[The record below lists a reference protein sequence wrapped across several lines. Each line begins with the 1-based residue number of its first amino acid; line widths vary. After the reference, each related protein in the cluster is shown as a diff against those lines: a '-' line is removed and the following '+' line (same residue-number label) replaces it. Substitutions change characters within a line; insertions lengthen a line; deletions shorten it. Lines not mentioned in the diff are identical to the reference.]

1 VCLTAWHIGIRT
13 ASDGVLALMATRRA
27 GGHDG
32 RVRATRAAVL
42 AGTCF
47 GLTVVAEVSAVVLSW
62 GLRPA
67 YDMILFAVYE
77 MTLVGIG
84 ALVATR
90 QPHHPVGWILA
101 VGGMVFASGDLGPA
115 WGLRA
120 ADGGWP
126 GGPYGEW
133 LGITVWA
140 PSVLMFVLAFLL
152 TPTGRPPGRRWW
164 LVAWAGAVAVVLL
177 VPGWSLDSARDP
189 EFVAGRNPLVA
200 PWLPHDGLVAVGS
213 ILLCSSLAAALASL
227 VVRYRGADHIERQQ
241 LKWVVFAAMIMVAFF
256 PPTIAWWSASPLV
269 RGLAPISLT
278 VIALALAAAVLRYR
292 LFEVDLV
299 INRTVVYA
307 IVSLLLAATYGG
319 TAVTLGS
326 LFGGPNSWTVAGA
339 TLAAAMLFRPVRRVV
354 QGMVDRRF
362 DRDRYSARARVVG
375 FLEGVRAGT
384 DPPERIEDVLREV
397 LKDPSIDLLLRLP
410 ASGAY
415 ADVRGR
421 PTQPDPSRPS
431 VSIHRHGRP
440 DAVVQYDGA
449 PDRLRE
455 AEIRDV
461 LEAGLLAVEIARA
474 HVELNRQ
481 LDEVERSRARIAGA
495 ADDERR
501 RIQRDLHD
509 GAQPRLVTVGISLR
523 SLEARLR
530 AEGRHEEADR
540 LDGAV
545 AELAATI
552 EELRDLAQSLPPA
565 QLDGGIGAAFAEL
578 AQRAPLRVAVD
589 VRVERLD
596 RAIEATAYF
605 VGCEGLTNVI
615 KHAAASAASL
625 TAVRHNG
632 SLVVSVADD
641 GRGGAA
647 ARPGSG
653 LAGLAD
659 RVEAAGGRLVVES
672 SRAGTTLTAV
682 LPCE

>member
-1 VCLTAWHIGIRT
+1 
-13 ASDGVLALMATRRA
+13 MAGRGAR
-27 GGHDG
+27 GHDG
-32 RVRATRAAVL
+32 KVRATRAGVL

-47 GLTVVAEVSAVVLSW
+47 GLTVLAEVSAVVLAW

-67 YDMILFAVYE
+67 YDTILFAVYE
-77 MTLVGIG
+77 MTLVGTG

-90 QPHHPVGWILA
+90 QPKHPVGWILT
-101 VGGMVFASGDLGPA
+101 VGGMAFASGDLGPA

-120 ADGGWP
+120 ADRGWP

-133 LGITVWA
+133 IGITVWA

-152 TPTGRPPGRRWW
+152 TPSGRPPSRRWW

-177 VPGWSLDSARDP
+177 VPGWALNSARDP
-189 EFVAGRNPLVA
+189 EFAAGRNPLVA
-200 PWLPHDGLVAVGS
+200 PWLPHESLVAVGS
-213 ILLCSSLAAALASL
+213 VLLCSSLAAALGSL
-227 VVRYRGADHIERQQ
+227 VVRYRGADRIERQQ
-241 LKWVVFAAMIMVAFF
+241 LKWVVLAAAVMLAVL
-256 PPTIAWWSASPLV
+256 PPTIAWWNANPLV

-278 VIALALAAAVLRYR
+278 AIALALGAAVLRYR
-292 LFEVDLV
+292 LFDVDLV

-307 IVSLLLAATYGG
+307 VVSLLLAATYGAA
-319 TAVTLGS
+319 AVTLGS
-326 LFGGPNSWTVAGA
+326 LLGGSSSWTAAGA
-339 TLAAAMLFRPVRRVV
+339 TLAAAVLFRPVRRGV
-354 QGMVDRRF
+354 QHVVDRQF
-362 DRDRYSARARVVG
+362 DRDRYSARARVVR

-410 ASGAY
+410 ASGDY

-431 VSIHRHGRP
+431 VWIHRRGRP
-440 DAVVQYDGA
+440 DAVVEYDGA
-449 PDRLRE
+449 ADPTRE

-474 HVELNRQ
+474 HVELSRQ
-481 LDEVERSRARIAGA
+481 LDEVERSRSRIAGA

-509 GAQPRLVTVGISLR
+509 GAQQRLVTVGISLR
-523 SLEARLR
+523 GLEARLR
-530 AEGRHEEADR
+530 ADGRHAEADR

-552 EELRDLAQSLPPA
+552 EELRDLAQRLPPA

-578 AQRAPLRVAVD
+578 AQRAPLPVTVD

-596 RAIEATAYF
+596 RAVEAAAYF

-632 SLVVSVADD
+632 SLVVSVSDD
-641 GRGGAA
+641 GSGGAV

-672 SRAGTTLTAV
+672 SRTGTTLTAV
-682 LPCE
+682 LPCG

>member
-1 VCLTAWHIGIRT
+1 
-13 ASDGVLALMATRRA
+13 
-27 GGHDG
+27 
-32 RVRATRAAVL
+32 VL

-67 YDMILFAVYE
+67 YDMVLFAVYE
-77 MTLVGIG
+77 ITLVGIG

-101 VGGMVFASGDLGPA
+101 VGGMVFASGDVGPA

-120 ADGGWP
+120 ADRGWP
-126 GGPYGEW
+126 GGAYGEW

-152 TPTGRPPGRRWW
+152 TPRGRPPGRRWW

-177 VPGWSLDSARDP
+177 VSGWSLDSARDP

-200 PWLPHDGLVAVGS
+200 PWLPHDDLVAVGS
-213 ILLCSSLAAALASL
+213 VLLGSSLAGAVASL
-227 VVRYRGADHIERQQ
+227 VVRYRGADRIERQQ
-241 LKWVVFAAMIMVAFF
+241 LKWVVFAAMIMVALL
-256 PPTIAWWSASPLV
+256 PPTIAWWSASQLV

-278 VIALALAAAVLRYR
+278 AIALALAAAVLRYR

-299 INRTVVYA
+299 INRTLVYA
-307 IVSLLLAATYGG
+307 IVSLLLALTYGA
-319 TAVTLGS
+319 TAVTIGS
-326 LFGGPNSWTVAGA
+326 LLGGSSSWTAAGA
-339 TLAAAMLFRPVRRVV
+339 TLAAAVLFRPIRRAV
-354 QGMVDRRF
+354 QDVVDRRF

-375 FLEGVRAGT
+375 FLDEVRAGT
-384 DPPERIEDVLREV
+384 DHPERIEDVLREV
-397 LKDPSIDLLLRLP
+397 LKDPSLDLLLRLP
-410 ASGAY
+410 ATGEYS
-415 ADVRGR
+415 DVRGR
-421 PTQPDPSRPS
+421 PTRPDPSRPS
-431 VSIHRHGRP
+431 VWIHRHGRP
-440 DAVVQYDGA
+440 DAVVHYDDGA
-449 PDRLRE
+449 ADPMKE

-461 LEAGLLAVEIARA
+461 LEAGLLAIEIARA

-481 LDEVERSRARIAGA
+481 LDEVERSRARIASA

-509 GAQPRLVTVGISLR
+509 GAQQRLVTVGISLR
-523 SLEARLR
+523 SLETRLR
-530 AEGRHEEADR
+530 ADDRSAEADR

-565 QLDGGIGAAFAEL
+565 QLDGGIGAAFTEL
-578 AQRAPLRVAVD
+578 AQRAPLPVTVD
-589 VRVERLD
+589 VRVDRLD
-596 RAIEATAYF
+596 RATEATAYF

-615 KHAAASAASL
+615 KHAAASTASL
-625 TAVRHNG
+625 TAVRCNE
-632 SLVVSVADD
+632 SLVVSVTDD
-641 GRGGAA
+641 GRGGVV

-659 RVEAAGGRLVVES
+659 RVEATAGQLVIES
-672 SRAGTTLTAV
+672 TSAGTTLTAV